1 MQKYI
6 AYYRVST
13 QKQGASGLGL
23 EAQQASVRKYASD
36 RALLAEYS
44 EVESGKSRKR
54 GKKVVRP
61 IFAQAIA
68 HAVATGATLLIAK
81 VSRLSRNAAEVLALQ
96 DAGVEFICCD
106 MPAANK
112 LTIGFMAL
120 LAQHEGEQISI
131 TTKAGLQAYK
141 QRGGKLGMPN
151 NLTDKA
157 RALSAEQRSAN
168 ANEDPN
174 WRKAGALAISM
185 RKQQATFR
193 EIADALNTSGYITR
207 NGKQF
212 EAITVKRL
220 VDRYA

>member
-1 MQKYI
+1 MQKFI

-13 QKQGASGLGL
+13 DKQGASGLGL
-23 EAQQASVRKYASD
+23 EAQQKSVRKYATD

-44 EVESGKSRKR
+44 EVESGKKNA
-54 GKKVVRP
+54 RP
-61 IFAQAIA
+61 MLAQALA
-68 HAVATGATLLIAK
+68 HAAATGATLLIAK
-81 VSRLSRNAAEVLALQ
+81 LDRLSRNAAFVLELQ
-96 DAGVEFICCD
+96 NSGVDFICCD

-112 LTIGFMAL
+112 LTIGIMAL
-120 LAQHEGEQISI
+120 LAQHEREQIS
-131 TTKAGLQAYK
+131 TRTKAALSALK
-141 QRGGKLGMPN
+141 QRGVKLGMPN
-151 NLTDKA
+151 NLTDDA
-157 RALSAEQRSAN
+157 RAISAEQRSAK
-168 ANEDPN
+168 AREDVN

-207 NGKQF
+207 TGKRF

>member
-13 QKQGASGLGL
+13 DKQGASGLGM
-23 EAQQASVRKYASD
+23 EAQQALVRKYASD

-44 EVESGKSRKR
+44 EVESGKKNA
-54 GKKVVRP
+54 RP
-61 IFAQAIA
+61 MLTQALA
-68 HAVATGATLLIAK
+68 HAAATGATLLIAK
-81 VSRLSRNAAEVLALQ
+81 LDRLSRNAAFVLELQ
-96 DAGVEFICCD
+96 NSGVDFICCD

-112 LTIGFMAL
+112 LTIGIMAL
-120 LAQHEGEQISI
+120 LAQHEREQIS
-131 TTKAGLQAYK
+131 TRTKAALSALK
-141 QRGGKLGMPN
+141 ERGVKLGMPN
-151 NLTDKA
+151 NLTDNA
-157 RALSAEQRSAN
+157 RALSAEQRSAK
-168 ANEDPN
+168 AREDVN

-185 RKQQATFR
+185 RKQQATYR

-207 NGKQF
+207 TGKRF

>member
-1 MQKYI
+1 MQKFI

-13 QKQGASGLGL
+13 DKQGASGLGL
-23 EAQQASVRKYASD
+23 EAQQKSVRKYATD

-44 EVESGKSRKR
+44 EVESGKKNA
-54 GKKVVRP
+54 RP
-61 IFAQAIA
+61 MLAQALA
-68 HAVATGATLLIAK
+68 HAAATGATLLIAK
-81 VSRLSRNAAEVLALQ
+81 LDRLSRNAAFVLELQ
-96 DAGVEFICCD
+96 NSGVDFICCD

-112 LTIGFMAL
+112 LTIGIMAL
-120 LAQHEGEQISI
+120 LAQHEREQIS
-131 TTKAGLQAYK
+131 TRTKAALSALK
-141 QRGGKLGMPN
+141 QRGVKLGMPN
-151 NLTDKA
+151 NLTDDA
-157 RALSAEQRSAN
+157 RALSAEQRSAK
-168 ANEDPN
+168 AREDVN

-207 NGKQF
+207 TGKRF